1 MFPASFYP
9 DATSMDDMF
18 SAAAAAATAT
28 TAFVT
33 AATAAVVSAAPA
45 ATTAAIAD
53 EPKRKNPFDDANRL
67 SDNLFGDNGPA
78 AADIN
83 LDDYPEGSY
92 VVTDR
97 KGEPMVITPGDKS
110 LESCKER
117 CSRIVSDYES
127 RDRI

>member
-1 MFPASFYP
+1 
-9 DATSMDDMF
+9 MDDMF

-53 EPKRKNPFDDANRL
+53 EPKSPFDVVNRL
-67 SDNLFGDNGPA
+67 SDDPFGDNDLA
-78 AADIN
+78 TTDIN

-92 VVTDR
+92 VVTDW
-97 KGEPMVITPGDKS
+97 KGEPMVITPGDK
-110 LESCKER
+110 
-117 CSRIVSDYES
+117 IPG
-127 RDRI
+127 IM

>member
-1 MFPASFYP
+1 MFPSSFDP

-53 EPKRKNPFDDANRL
+53 EPKSPFDVVNRL
-67 SDNLFGDNGPA
+67 SDDPFGDNGPA

-83 LDDYPEGSY
+83 LDDYLEGCY
-92 VVTDR
+92 VVTDW
-97 KGEPMVITPGDKS
+97 KGEPSMVITPGDKI
-110 LESCKER
+110 R
-117 CSRIVSDYES
+117 GIM
-127 RDRI
+127 